1 MKHGSPDTPR
11 ARSSGA
17 DGSSARP
24 LLAGLAALGVALFFV
39 LGKDPERALRVSA
52 LPSEPEAAVS
62 VPVVLAS
69 DPSVAPLAAA
79 RAELAV
85 SPPAEPRPQQTA
97 REFLAGYYGAQWPEI
112 EAKIEAS
119 GQALDIPYVFTPWE
133 DVQSDFEVRVGLNGE
148 QRQSTVRTNMHW
160 SEPLTR
166 EFLVATFPMPEP
178 HEVDETDVPVI
189 ASLVAEKNERLA
201 AVAGHFAGLID
212 ERMQGKWRSGDY
224 MRAPFTTFGINDRQG
239 FASQSH
245 GGRGWAIALTLTV
258 EDCPEVPSLQE
269 EMWQLR
275 MERDELVMRYLRDKF
290 KR

>member
-1 MKHGSPDTPR
+1 VKSGANDTPR
-11 ARSSGA
+11 ASSSGA
-17 DGSSARP
+17 DGSPSRS
-24 LLAGLAALGVALFFV
+24 LLAGLAVLGAVLFFV
-39 LGKDPERALRVSA
+39 LGLDPQRSVRVSA
-52 LPSEPEAAVS
+52 LRSEPEAS
-62 VPVVLAS
+62 VPVPVLLAS
-69 DPSVAPLAAA
+69 DPPAVPLAAM
-79 RAELAV
+79 RAELAL

-119 GQALDIPYVFTPWE
+119 GQGLDIPFVFTPWE
-133 DVQSDFEVRVGLNGE
+133 DVQSDFEVRVGLSRE

-166 EFLVATFPMPEP
+166 EFLVTTFPMPEP
-178 HEVDETDVPVI
+178 HEVDETDVPAI

-201 AVAGHFAGLID
+201 AVAEHFAGVID
-212 ERMQGKWRSGDY
+212 QRMQGKWRSGDY
-224 MRAPFTTFGINDRQG
+224 VRAPFTTFGINDRLG

-258 EDCPEVPSLQE
+258 EDCPEVPALQE

-275 MERDELVMRYLRDKF
+275 TERDELVMRYLRDKF